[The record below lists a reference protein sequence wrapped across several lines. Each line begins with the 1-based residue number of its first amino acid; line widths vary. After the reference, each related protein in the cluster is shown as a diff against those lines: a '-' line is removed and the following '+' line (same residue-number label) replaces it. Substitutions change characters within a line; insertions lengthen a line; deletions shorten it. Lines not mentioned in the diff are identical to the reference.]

1 MPSFFLERGGMVT
14 KRKAALLEEAPT
26 TTTTTT
32 TRSLKIKL
40 DDMNTIQPKTAM
52 QKSFFDAYK
61 SGHYFM
67 CLHGV
72 AGTGKSYIALYR
84 ALEEV
89 LDKSSSFNKV
99 VIIRSAVHSREMGH
113 LPGNVEDKMEVYIQP
128 YRQITT
134 DLFNRKDAW
143 DRLCEQGHIEFLST
157 SFIRGTTFW
166 NSIIL
171 VDEFQNMN
179 FEELDTIITRV
190 GNNSKIIFCG
200 DIRQTDLR
208 KKDDRTGL
216 PKFMSIADSM
226 TQFSKFEFS
235 VNDIVRSSLVKD
247 YIIAKMKHEDGEQ
260 K

>member
-1 MPSFFLERGGMVT
+1 MVT
-14 KRKAALLEEAPT
+14 KRKAALFEGVAET
-26 TTTTTT
+26 TSQTT

-40 DDMNTIQPKTAM
+40 DDMSTVQPKTAM
-52 QKSFFDAYK
+52 QKAFFDSYK
-61 SGHYFM
+61 AGHYFM

-89 LDKSSSFNKV
+89 LDKASSFERV
-99 VIIRSAVHSREMGH
+99 VIIRSAVQGRDMGH

-134 DLFNRKDAW
+134 DFFNRKDAW

-190 GNNSKIIFCG
+190 GSNSKIIFCG

-208 KKDDRTGL
+208 KKDDKTGL
-216 PKFMSIADSM
+216 PKFMAIADSM
-226 TQFSKFEFS
+226 SQFSKFEFS

-247 YIIAKMKHEDGEQ
+247 YIIAKTKYEDGEQ

>member
-1 MPSFFLERGGMVT
+1 MRRDMAT
-14 KRKAALLEEAPT
+14 KRSKAALFEGAAETPSQPT
-26 TTTTTT
+26 TPTK
-32 TRSLKIKL
+32 SLKLKL

-52 QKSFFDAYK
+52 QKAFFDAYK
-61 SGHYFM
+61 AGDYFM

-89 LDKSSSFNKV
+89 LDRSTSFSKV
-99 VIIRSAVHSREMGH
+99 VIIRSAVQGRDMGH
-113 LPGNVEDKMEVYIQP
+113 LPGNVDDKMEVYIQP

-134 DLFNRKDAW
+134 DFFNRKDAW

-166 NSIIL
+166 NAIIL

-208 KKDDRTGL
+208 RKDDRTGL
-216 PKFMSIADSM
+216 PKFMSIAEGM
-226 TQFSKFEFS
+226 KQFSKFEFG
-235 VNDIVRSSLVKD
+235 VDDIVRSSLVKD
-247 YIIAKMKHEDGEQ
+247 YIIAKLHYEDGEQ